1 MYMYIKILLFE
12 FCINSNMFA
21 WICTF
26 DYEQNSWGEQE
37 KILKQECER
46 FEQRCEELTS
56 QNNILHQQME
66 KVCLFKTYK
75 ILFILNKTFKGQY
88 FL

>member
-1 MYMYIKILLFE
+1 MFE
-12 FCINSNMFA
+12 

-46 FEQRCEELTS
+46 FDQRCEELTS

-66 KVCLFKTYK
+66 KVCLFRTYE
-75 ILFILNKTFKGQY
+75 ILFTILNKTFKGQY